1 MGFLIKLAGKKIEEI
16 EYFLDI
22 VVENIIEGKVIAFPT
37 NSVYG
42 LGGNPLNLDVIEKIY
57 EIKFRE
63 RSKGLLLLV
72 ADIEEASKI
81 AEFNILGRKL
91 ADHFWPG
98 QLTLILKK
106 KNQISFIQKLP
117 LFRILLVSV
126 FLKTR
131 LFYIF

>member
-42 LGGNPLNLDVIEKIY
+42 LGCDPTNLNAIEKIY
-57 EIKFRE
+57 EIKF
-63 RSKGLLLLV
+63 
-72 ADIEEASKI
+72 
-81 AEFNILGRKL
+81 
-91 ADHFWPG
+91 
-98 QLTLILKK
+98 
-106 KNQISFIQKLP
+106 QISFLQKLL

-131 LFYIF
+131 SFYIS